1 MISAP
6 QGMNFEPLVF
16 ISVNCIQTKKTEP
29 LVWVKVSLVW
39 PSSSLDNMD
48 SPSSVLVWHC
58 GSEFSDSG
66 EPGVLKQSV
75 YVRGL
80 RSSSLSLSVLW
91 LHATT
96 QASMPSPLYV

>member
-48 SPSSVLVWHC
+48 SPSSVLV
-58 GSEFSDSG
+58 
-66 EPGVLKQSV
+66 
-75 YVRGL
+75 
-80 RSSSLSLSVLW
+80 
-91 LHATT
+91 
-96 QASMPSPLYV
+96 